1 MPMQNETEWATIG
14 KIVALFGVR
23 GELKVLPLTDI
34 PDRFTSL
41 KAVHVSTDVNTNTY
55 KRYTITSVR
64 PYKGEMLLVKLEGI
78 TSANDAE
85 SLRGQSL
92 WIPESELAQ
101 LPPDSYY
108 QHDIL
113 GLKVYTLSNH
123 EVGQI
128 VDLFPTGGNDV
139 YVVRTPER
147 KEVMIPAIKTVVRQ
161 IDVLR
166 GVMYIDPLPGL
177 LDDEAVVDNPGE
189 EDEEE
194 KNEFGDER

>member
-1 MPMQNETEWATIG
+1 MPMQNKTEWATIG

-41 KAVHVSTDVNTNTY
+41 KAVHVSADGHTF
-55 KRYTITSVR
+55 KRCIITSVR

-85 SLRGQSL
+85 ALCDQSL

-113 GLKVYTLSNH
+113 GLKVYTLSNQ

-177 LDDEAVVDNPGE
+177 LDDQAVLDNSNE
-189 EDEEE
+189 EDEEGQD
-194 KNEFGDER
+194 EFGEE

>member
-1 MPMQNETEWATIG
+1 MPMQNKTEWATIG

-34 PDRFTSL
+34 PDRLTSL
-41 KAVHVSTDVNTNTY
+41 KAVHVSTDGHTF
-55 KRYTITSVR
+55 KRCTITSVR
-64 PYKGEMLLVKLEGI
+64 PYKGEILLVKLEGI
-78 TSANDAE
+78 ASANDAE
-85 SLRGQSL
+85 ALRGQSL

-113 GLKVYTLSNH
+113 GLKVYTLSNQ

-177 LDDEAVVDNPGE
+177 LDDEAVLDNSNEEGE
-189 EDEEE
+189 EEQDEFEEE
-194 KNEFGDER
+194 

>member
-1 MPMQNETEWATIG
+1 MPMQNKTEWATIG

-41 KAVHVSTDVNTNTY
+41 KAVYVSTDGHIF
-55 KRYTITSVR
+55 KRCTIMSVR

-78 TSANDAE
+78 ASANDAE
-85 SLRGQSL
+85 SLRDQSL

-113 GLKVYTLSNH
+113 GLKVYTLSNQ

-177 LDDEAVVDNPGE
+177 LDDEAVLDNSNE
-189 EDEEE
+189 EDEEGE
-194 KNEFGDER
+194 DESGEE

>member
-1 MPMQNETEWATIG
+1 MPMQNKTEWATIG

-41 KAVHVSTDVNTNTY
+41 KAVHVSTDGHTF
-55 KRYTITSVR
+55 KRCIITSVR
-64 PYKGEMLLVKLEGI
+64 PYKGDMLLVKLEGI

-85 SLRGQSL
+85 ALRDQSL

-113 GLKVYTLSNH
+113 GLKVYTLSNQ

-147 KEVMIPAIKTVVRQ
+147 KEVMIPAIKTVVHQ

-177 LDDEAVVDNPGE
+177 LDDQAVLDNSNEEDKEGQDEFGE
-189 EDEEE
+189 E
-194 KNEFGDER
+194 

>member
-1 MPMQNETEWATIG
+1 MPMQNKTEWATIG

-41 KAVHVSTDVNTNTY
+41 KAVYVNTDRHTY
-55 KRYTITSVR
+55 KSYPITSVR

-85 SLRGQSL
+85 VLRGQSL

-113 GLKVYTLSNH
+113 GLKVYTLSNQ

-139 YVVRTPER
+139 YVVRTHER

-161 IDVLR
+161 IDIVR

-177 LDDEAVVDNPGE
+177 LDDEAVLDNSNAEE
-189 EDEEE
+189 EDESGEE
-194 KNEFGDER
+194 K